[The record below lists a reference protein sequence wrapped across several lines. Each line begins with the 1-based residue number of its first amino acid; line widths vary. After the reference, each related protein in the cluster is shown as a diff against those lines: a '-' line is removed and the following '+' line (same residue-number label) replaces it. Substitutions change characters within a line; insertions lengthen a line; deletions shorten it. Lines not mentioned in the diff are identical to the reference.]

1 MTFDPQDFTHH
12 KPIHRSHIKT
22 ANGECVQV
30 QSAGSVHV
38 SPSMHLKNC
47 LLVPSLSHKL
57 LSVSQLTRELN
68 CTILMTSTGC
78 VVQDAQTGTVIGHG
92 TERGGLYYVDET
104 TQKGQALLARGSSDQ
119 LFWLWHRRLGH
130 PSLAYLNF
138 LFPSVKNK
146 MLTLDCETCVLA
158 KSHRHSYLSS
168 VSRTSTPFSL
178 IHSDVWGPAPVFATS
193 TYSYYV
199 LFVDDCTRMSWVYF
213 LKHKSEVFSVFV
225 TFYNMLHTQ
234 FRAAPKIIRSDNG
247 GEFVNSSMK
256 RFFFL
261 IMA

>member
-1 MTFDPQDFTHH
+1 MEDAHEKGTRNEEEERDPKFRDRKEKPTISEGGSENFPYLAFYSDTNTNPNPTFSNPRPIYKKNQNKIFSSLNLKNRPTPQAQIHFPNPHNSIINNSPWIFDCGATDTMTFDPQDFTHH

-104 TQKGQALLARGSSDQ
+104 TQ
-119 LFWLWHRRLGH
+119 
-130 PSLAYLNF
+130 
-138 LFPSVKNK
+138 
-146 MLTLDCETCVLA
+146 
-158 KSHRHSYLSS
+158 
-168 VSRTSTPFSL
+168 
-178 IHSDVWGPAPVFATS
+178 
-193 TYSYYV
+193 
-199 LFVDDCTRMSWVYF
+199 
-213 LKHKSEVFSVFV
+213 
-225 TFYNMLHTQ
+225 
-234 FRAAPKIIRSDNG
+234 
-247 GEFVNSSMK
+247 
-256 RFFFL
+256 
-261 IMA
+261 